1 MTKEWMV
8 KQMKRKHVWFLCLLA
23 LAFLLT
29 AMPAAA
35 AELPQIAAAEV
46 KKMIEAR
53 GTDFLVVDVQPK
65 EVYDEGHV
73 KGAVSFPWETELKGS
88 GNLPKDKTL
97 ILYCD
102 CAHEEDSIDTATQ
115 LMEKFGYK
123 NVKLLEGGWSKWQ
136 QLGYPVDKK

>member
-1 MTKEWMV
+1 
-8 KQMKRKHVWFLCLLA
+8 MKRETKLNRTWLSCLWALVFWFMA
-23 LAFLLT
+23 T
-29 AMPAAA
+29 PAAA
-35 AELPQIAAAEV
+35 LDIPSISPAEV
-46 KKMIEAR
+46 KKMIEAK

-73 KGAVSFPWETELKGS
+73 KGAVSFPWETELKNS
-88 GNLPKDKTL
+88 GNLPRDKML

-115 LMEKFGYK
+115 LIEKFGYK

>member
-1 MTKEWMV
+1 MWLAC
-8 KQMKRKHVWFLCLLA
+8 FLA

-35 AELPQIAAAEV
+35 ADIPQIAAAEV
-46 KKMIEAR
+46 KKMIEAK
-53 GTDFLVVDVQPK
+53 GSDFLVVDVQPK

-73 KGAVSFPWETELKGS
+73 KGAVSFPWETELKSS

-115 LMEKFGYK
+115 LMEKFGYR

>member
-1 MTKEWMV
+1 MV

>member
-1 MTKEWMV
+1 MV
-8 KQMKRKHVWFLCLLA
+8 KQMKRKQGWLSCF
-23 LAFLLT
+23 LAFALLLT

-35 AELPQIAAAEV
+35 VDIPQIAAAEV
-46 KKMIEAR
+46 KKMIEAK

-65 EVYDEGHV
+65 EVYDAGHV
-73 KGAVSFPWETELKGS
+73 KGAVNFPWETELKDS
-88 GNLPKDKTL
+88 GNLPKDRML

>member
-1 MTKEWMV
+1 MKQETKLN
-8 KQMKRKHVWFLCLLA
+8 RARLSCLLA
-23 LAFLLT
+23 LIFWLV

-35 AELPQIAAAEV
+35 LDILSITPAEV
-46 KKMIEAR
+46 TKMIEAK

-73 KGAVSFPWETELKGS
+73 KGAVSFPWETELKNS
-88 GNLPKDKTL
+88 GNLPRDKML

-115 LMEKFGYK
+115 LIEKFGYK
-123 NVKLLEGGWSKWQ
+123 NVKLLEGGWSRWQ
-136 QLGYPVDKK
+136 QLGCPVDKK

>member
-1 MTKEWMV
+1 
-8 KQMKRKHVWFLCLLA
+8 MKREAKPNRARLSCLWA
-23 LAFLLT
+23 LVFWLV

-35 AELPQIAAAEV
+35 LDIPSISPAEV
-46 KKMIEAR
+46 KKMIEAK
-53 GTDFLVVDVQPK
+53 GIDFLVVDVQPK

-73 KGAVSFPWETELKGS
+73 KGAVSFPWETELKGP

-115 LMEKFGYK
+115 LIEKFGYG
-123 NVKLLEGGWSKWQ
+123 NVKLLEGGWSRWQ